1 MIMIESIKT
10 TVLWIL
16 ILSSITLTWLL
27 WTYQPEYDALEES
40 NETYVEI
47 EDLGDT
53 RTLSEV
59 VQPRQI
65 IIHREDEQSMIL
77 PLNDVYKDILQE
89 LEEVEIDYVYPQW
102 ESQAP
107 SIEREFTGM
116 ELIFDD
122 PLESEWIEAFFTMDE
137 EHLAIEQV
145 DRITFLL
152 NPEDEENTD
161 LLVQFV
167 DMAGEAVYESDISLT
182 MSDLEEMYEGTADKQ
197 VSVEKYLF
205 RGESETFQPV
215 SYVTTESVSLEKYTY
230 ETTDL
235 SAKAF
240 TQILFN
246 DPSVIENY
254 PQAGQGETYTD
265 GNRIMSLNESNSIL
279 HFVRPDIRGGS
290 PADVPSV
297 IEDSLDFINN
307 HSGWTNDYL
316 ADNWTET
323 DLDDHASFRLHVQGL
338 PVLASN
344 QGQDHYFMIDVTR
357 AANSITEYTR
367 PMYQLA
373 NEPLEK
379 SGNVTLPSFEEVQ
392 EHIREYEAF
401 GNRAVEDI
409 TIGHYMVRQR
419 SYATFEP
426 GWYVKIDGRWT
437 MLDFRSNADLEVSV
451 YGLE

>member
-1 MIMIESIKT
+1 MIESIKT
-10 TVLWIL
+10 AVLWIL

-27 WTYQPEYDALEES
+27 WTFQPEYDAIEES

-53 RTLSEV
+53 RTLPEI

-65 IIHREDEQSMIL
+65 IIHREEERSLLL
-77 PLNDVYKDILQE
+77 PLDDTYKDILQE
-89 LEEVEIDYVYPQW
+89 LEEVKIDYVYPQW

-116 ELIFDD
+116 ELIFDHS
-122 PLESEWIEAFFTMDE
+122 LEGDWLKAFFTME
-137 EHLAIEQV
+137 EDHLAIEQV
-145 DRITFLL
+145 DRIIFLL
-152 NPEDEENTD
+152 NPDDEDNTD

-167 DMAGEAVYESDISLT
+167 DMEDEAVYESDISLT
-182 MSDLEEMYEGTADKQ
+182 MSDLEKMYEGTGNKQ
-197 VSVEKYLF
+197 VAVEKHLF
-205 RGESETFQPV
+205 RGETETFQPI
-215 SYVTTESVSLEKYTY
+215 SYVTTEPISLEKYTY

-235 SAKAF
+235 SAQAF

-246 DPSVIENY
+246 DPSVIETY
-254 PQAGQGETYTD
+254 PQTNQGETYTD
-265 GNRIMSLNESNSIL
+265 GNRIMSLNESGSIL

-290 PADVPSV
+290 PAGVPSV
-297 IEDSLDFINN
+297 IEDGLDFINN

-316 ADNWTET
+316 ADDWAET
-323 DLDDHASFRLHVQGL
+323 DLDDHASFRLYVQGL

-344 QGQDHYFMIDVTR
+344 QGQDQHFKVGVKR

-373 NEPLEK
+373 DEPLEK
-379 SGNVTLPSFEEVQ
+379 SGNVTLPPFEDVQ
-392 EHIREYEAF
+392 QHIREYEAF
-401 GNRAVEDI
+401 SNRAVEDI

-437 MLDFRSNADLEVSV
+437 LLDFRSNADLEVSV